1 MKKIYIASP
10 FGFAESTLDFHKSK
24 IIPAVAGRGVEVL
37 DPWTLPPSPPFPSA
51 SVEEWRDFC
60 AAKGAANLQAID
72 GSDGVF
78 AVLDGVDVD
87 SGTASEIGYA
97 FAKGKRI
104 VGYRNDFRRTGD
116 TMASIVN
123 LQVEFFIKKSGG
135 DIIQRVDLIDSA
147 VAKLLD

>member
-10 FGFAESTLDFHKSK
+10 LGFAESTLDFHKSK
-24 IIPAVAGRGVEVL
+24 IIPAVAGCGVQVL
-37 DPWTLPPSPPFPSA
+37 DPWTLPPSPPSLSA
-51 SVEEWRDFC
+51 SVEEWRVFC
-60 AAKGAANLQAID
+60 EVKGGANLQAID
-72 GSDGVF
+72 DSDGVF

-116 TMASIVN
+116 TMASVVN
-123 LQVEFFIKKSGG
+123 LQIEFFIRKSGG
-135 DIIQRVDLIDSA
+135 DIIRNVDLIDAA
-147 VAKLLD
+147 VVKLLD

>member
-10 FGFAESTLDFHKSK
+10 FGFAESTMDFYKSK
-24 IIPAVAGRGVEVL
+24 IIPAVASCGVEVL
-37 DPWTLPPSPPFPSA
+37 DPWTLPPSPPSLNAP
-51 SVEEWRDFC
+51 VEEWRDFC
-60 AAKGAANLQAID
+60 EAKGAANLLAID
-72 GSDGVF
+72 DSDGVF

-104 VGYRNDFRRTGD
+104 MGYRNDFRRAGD
-116 TMASIVN
+116 TIASVVN
-123 LQVEFFIKKSGG
+123 LQVEFFIRKSGG
-135 DIIQRVDLIDSA
+135 DIIQIFDSIDAA

>member
-10 FGFAESTLDFHKSK
+10 FGFAESTLDFHQSK
-24 IIPAVAGRGVEVL
+24 IIPAVASCGVEVL
-37 DPWTLPPSPPFPSA
+37 DPWTLPPSPP
-51 SVEEWRDFC
+51 SVNDSEEEWRDFC

-72 GSDGVF
+72 DSDGVF

-104 VGYRNDFRRTGD
+104 VGYRNDFRRAGD

-123 LQVEFFIKKSGG
+123 LQVEFFIRASGG
-135 DIIQRVDLIDSA
+135 EIIRNVDLIDAA

>member
-1 MKKIYIASP
+1 MRRIYIASP

-24 IIPAVAGRGVEVL
+24 IIPAIASCGVAVL

-51 SVEEWRDFC
+51 SVEEWRFFC
-60 AAKGAANLQAID
+60 AAKGEANLQAID
-72 GSDGVF
+72 RSDGVF

-104 VGYRNDFRRTGD
+104 TGYRNDFRRTGD
-116 TMASIVN
+116 TMASVVN
-123 LQVEFFIKKSGG
+123 LQVEFFIRASGG
-135 DIIQRVDLIDSA
+135 EIIRSVDLIDAA